1 MEEKKNM
8 NAGHRQRLLE
18 TILDAGLDKVSNV
31 QALEFILTYVI
42 PRCDT
47 NELAHRLLDKFG
59 TAADVLNADWE
70 YVAEVEGMGET
81 SAKKL
86 RLFVEILITTQNNNL
101 RNVMYLNIAVIFLI
115 SLKSFY
121 VLNQLKQHI

>member
-8 NAGHRQRLLE
+8 HAGHRQRLLE

-86 RLFVEILITTQNNNL
+86 HLFVEIFDYYTEQQLAK
-101 RNVMYLNIAVIFLI
+101 RYVFEYRSDI
-115 SLKSFY
+115 SDFF
-121 VLNQLKQHI
+121 